1 MNYGIN
7 SWSSKY
13 LSKAGCE
20 VMIKYVLQIIPTNVM
35 SIFLLLKTL
44 IDEIEN
50 GGSAQRGIK

>member
-1 MNYGIN
+1 
-7 SWSSKY
+7 
-13 LSKAGCE
+13 
-20 VMIKYVLQIIPTNVM
+20 MIKYVLQIIPTNVM